1 MANINSHN
9 PAQATKTKTMKMYML
24 TVYGT
29 PGKFDGYSQC
39 FKSSKKAGKAFAR
52 TIAAKTESALT
63 LYIGNNAEWEITNY

>member
-24 TVYGT
+24 SVFGT
-29 PGKFDGYSQC
+29 PGKFDGYSQW

-52 TIAAKTESALT
+52 TIAAKVESSLT